1 MLSVNQLNA
10 QIKLVE
16 MWKSENIADYP
27 LKINHQSADPQ
38 KVCTRADKIER
49 PIEVGKSDL
58 TRNTCISDAIR
69 LWNRAPLNVT
79 SCLTVQQAKKEI
91 KLFVRSLPI

>member
-1 MLSVNQLNA
+1 
-10 QIKLVE
+10 

-27 LKINHQSADPQ
+27 LKIDHQSADPN
-38 KVCTRADKIER
+38 KVCTRADIIER

-69 LWNRAPLNVT
+69 L
-79 SCLTVQQAKKEI
+79 
-91 KLFVRSLPI
+91 